1 MKDPLAM
8 RIKLGDEQAFE
19 LLFRK
24 YYIRL
29 CSFANKFLNDP
40 EEAQEIVQYVFAKI
54 WEERDEIDPED
65 CLKAYLFKIAQN
77 LSLNKLRRKKVE
89 SRYAEVLRLVYIEQ
103 QEFSVH
109 ESLLVRELE
118 EHILHSIEKLPSKC
132 RRVFELSRMEGLKYR
147 EIADTLNISVKT
159 VEAQMSKAIRSLRI
173 ELNDYLVLL
182 LFALI
187 CNYLL
192 IL

>member
-1 MKDPLAM
+1 MKDPLTI

-29 CSFANKFLNDP
+29 CAFTNKFLNDP
-40 EEAQEIVQYVFAKI
+40 EEAREIVQHVFVKI
-54 WEERDEIDPED
+54 WEGRDEIDPED
-65 CLKAYLFKIAQN
+65 SLKSYLFKIAQN

-89 SRYAEVLRLVYIEQ
+89 SKYTEVLKLVYIEQ

-109 ESLLVRELE
+109 ESLMARELE
-118 EHILHSIEKLPSKC
+118 EHISHSIGKLPAEC
-132 RRVFELSRMEGLKYR
+132 RRVFELSRIEGLKYR
-147 EIADTLNISVKT
+147 EIADTLNISIKT

-173 ELNDYLVLL
+173 ELSDYLLFLL
-182 LFALI
+182 IALI
-187 CNYLL
+187 SNYLY
-192 IL
+192 IS